1 MSKVPDK
8 KIAYF
13 FDRSEY
19 PYKDINKFIGKLDIK
34 RDWFT
39 PHFYKCLPLSIAN
52 TYGFYVKSEFDFSAT
67 WNGTKDRDG
76 VIIKSND
83 YNEHLYPRVESRF
96 GSGIITLTY
105 PFQLRTPDGVNLM
118 TINPPNIVI
127 ENTTVMTGAI
137 ETDNLRWFFTFN
149 LKLQKPNVET
159 FFKKDQPLASF
170 IPIPRY
176 YADGFS
182 LVDFEN
188 VVSEEEYT
196 EELQASMDFSYKRMY
211 VDSELPDKA
220 GRDYYLGRDVY
231 GNIFKDHQLPKRQK
245 ED

>member
-1 MSKVPDK
+1 MNNIPDK
-8 KIAYF
+8 TIAYF

-19 PYKDINKFIGKLDIK
+19 AHNDINKFVGKLDIK

-52 TYGFYVKSEFDFSAT
+52 TYGFYVKSEFDFSAI
-67 WNGTKDRDG
+67 WDGTADRNSVLINAPD
-76 VIIKSND
+76 SND
-83 YNEHLYPRVESRF
+83 DLYPRVESRF

-105 PFQLRTPDGVNLM
+105 PFQLRTPPGVNLM

-127 ENTTVMTGAI
+127 PNVTVMTGAI

-149 LKLQKPNVET
+149 LKLQKPNIET
-159 FFKKDQPLASF
+159 YFKKNEPLSGF

-176 YADGFS
+176 YADGFD
-182 LVDFEN
+182 LANFEDI
-188 VVSEEEYT
+188 VSDEEYT
-196 EELQASMDFSYKRMY
+196 EELQASMDFAYKRNE
-211 VDSELPDKA
+211 VDQYLPDRV

-231 GNIFKDHQLPKRQK
+231 GNNFQDHQLPKRK
-245 ED
+245 K